1 MEPRGTATCTAETLA
16 TDTRA
21 VVAAPGFVLS
31 SRDGWTFTA
40 PDAAG
45 EPSSSGRKTVLHGG
59 RFRGP
64 GRDVAAVAVAFDAR
78 HGFEFGIECA
88 ALARFGQIGAGPE
101 LLAMARVAGPS
112 GDDALYLVEED
123 VGVSLEAALFEGA
136 AVPGDAPLPL
146 APLGTAE
153 RRAQNQKIA
162 FDVLCQL
169 KALHE
174 NGLYHRD
181 LRPANVCVRRI
192 GPAPADI
199 RATLVDLEG
208 VASTYDA
215 MPRAIYHPYYDLL
228 FCCGSPVGENPAAPT
243 CGPFP
248 PTPLDIDM
256 GYLALLLYELDGGWV
271 EGSPG
276 LERSEV
282 LGLVPGFLPPGFPPT
297 PLDIDMGYL
306 ALLLYELDGGWVEG
320 SPGLERSEVLGLV
333 PGFLPPGSGEFLTV
347 GAHGVFSPRRI
358 DAARDLDPLACA
370 LGLTPLGDVLPAS
383 PGARGLAA
391 ARIKHGGYLDRAD
404 LERIEND
411 PECLLEQGVEELAR
425 LNYASPGARGL
436 AAARI
441 KHGGYLDRAD
451 LERIENDPECLLEQG
466 VEELARLNY
475 RIYAAGMRRRGAPVC
490 GRFEDQ
496 PAELQESG
504 RLSAR
509 HTLAVLEQLGYELV
523 RLGHEGERGAVSAL
537 TPWEVERFAMIE
549 HERWVSERLAAGWR
563 WGAVKD
569 AAQKTNPCL
578 VSYGE
583 LPESE
588 KDKNRAKAAA
598 APGHLRQIG
607 LALVR
612 VERGASLGSGV
623 PDEEQLVVMAR
634 ASFES
639 YKAHRRRDGLPVEYE
654 RYEDQPET
662 LRRSGIAQAR
672 GLWDKAAL
680 LGCAVVPAGE
690 AAGEQRVERLSDGEV
705 ELLARVEHDR
715 WVAER
720 LADGWVPGPVRDPKA
735 KTTPYLVDYDE
746 LTEEIKEYDR
756 QPMRELVDRLA
767 AAGFALVR
775 RG

>member
-1 MEPRGTATCTAETLA
+1 MEPKADPKGTATCTAETLA
-16 TDTRA
+16 TDARA
-21 VVAAPGFVLS
+21 VVGASGFVLS

-40 PDAAG
+40 PDPAG
-45 EPSSSGRKTVLHGG
+45 EPSSSGRKTLLRGG

-64 GRDVAAVAVAFDAR
+64 GRDVAAVAVAFDGR
-78 HGFEFGIECA
+78 HGFEFGVECA

-101 LLAMARVAGPS
+101 LLALARATGPS
-112 GDDALYLVEED
+112 GDDVLYLVEED
-123 VGVSLEAALFEGA
+123 AGVSLEAALFDGA
-136 AVPGDAPLPL
+136 AVPGDSPLPL
-146 APLGTAE
+146 APLGTEE
-153 RRAQNQKIA
+153 RRAQNQKVA

-192 GPAPADI
+192 GPGPSDL

-208 VASTYDA
+208 AASTYDGT
-215 MPRAIYHPYYDLL
+215 PRAVYRPYYDLL
-228 FCCGSPVGENPAAPT
+228 FRHGLFWDENPAAPARD
-243 CGPFP
+243 PFP

-271 EGSPG
+271 EGTPG

-282 LGLVPGFLPPGFPPT
+282 LGRTPGFLPQ
-297 PLDIDMGYL
+297 
-306 ALLLYELDGGWVEG
+306 G
-320 SPGLERSEVLGLV
+320 SG
-333 PGFLPPGSGEFLTV
+333 GFLAVSEC
-347 GAHGVFSPRRI
+347 GVFSPRRI
-358 DAARDLDPLACA
+358 DAARDLDPLARA
-370 LGLTPLGDVLPAS
+370 LGLTALEELLPGS

-391 ARIKHGGYLDRAD
+391 GR
-404 LERIEND
+404 
-411 PECLLEQGVEELAR
+411 V
-425 LNYASPGARGL
+425 
-436 AAARI
+436 

-475 RIYAAGMRRRGAPVC
+475 RTYAAGMRRRGIAVC
-490 GRFEDQ
+490 ERFEDQ
-496 PAELQESG
+496 PEELQESG

-509 HTLAVLEQLGYELV
+509 HSLAVLEQLGCELM
-523 RLGHEGERGAVSAL
+523 RLGHEGERGAVEAL

-563 WGAVKD
+563 WGEVKD
-569 AAQKTNPCL
+569 TVQKTNPSL
-578 VSYGE
+578 VPYGE
-583 LPESE
+583 LPEAE

-598 APGHLRQIG
+598 TPGHLRQIG
-607 LALVR
+607 LVLVR
-612 VERGASLGSGV
+612 VERGARGAEASWGSEG
-623 PDEEQLVVMAR
+623 PDEEQLAAMAR

-662 LRRSGIAQAR
+662 LRRSGIAQAK

-680 LGCAVVPAGE
+680 LGYAVVPMGE
-690 AAGEQRVERLSDGEV
+690 VPGEGRIERLSDAEI

-715 WVAER
+715 WAAER
-720 LADGWVPGPVRDPKA
+720 LADGWVPGPVRDPEA
-735 KTTPYLVDYDE
+735 KTTPYLVDYDD
-746 LTEEIKEYDR
+746 LTEEVKDYDR

>member
-169 KALHE
+169 RALHE

-208 VASTYDA
+208 VASTYDGI
-215 MPRAIYHPYYDLL
+215 PRAIYHPYYDLL
-228 FCCGSPVGENPAAPT
+228 FCCGLSVGENPVAPT
-243 CGPFP
+243 CGP
-248 PTPLDIDM
+248 
-256 GYLALLLYELDGGWV
+256 
-271 EGSPG
+271 
-276 LERSEV
+276 
-282 LGLVPGFLPPGFPPT
+282 FPPT

-425 LNYASPGARGL
+425 LNY
-436 AAARI
+436 
-441 KHGGYLDRAD
+441 
-451 LERIENDPECLLEQG
+451 
-466 VEELARLNY
+466 

-523 RLGHEGERGAVSAL
+523 RLGHEGERGAVTAL

-563 WGAVKD
+563 WGAVRD